1 MPITRTMTGLRRS
14 PRLTSRRKQQ
24 KKKSNTRTRSSK
36 PHGTKN
42 KARKTRR
49 VQRQV
54 SKTRKAR
61 RTSVSK
67 TMYTKDELSK
77 FFKKGEPIKHA
88 TKCIHWKKT
97 GITPGLT
104 LSVRSRCRARSP
116 LYLNNSRSKKCPD
129 KWQYLSRDGKL
140 KRCYKGKGPYV
151 RQRVKSK

>member
-24 KKKSNTRTRSSK
+24 KKKSNTRTKTSK
-36 PHGTKN
+36 TNRTKT

-49 VQRQV
+49 VQRKA

-67 TMYTKDELSK
+67 TMYTKDDLSK
-77 FFKKGEPIKHA
+77 LFERGTPIKHG
-88 TKCIHWKKT
+88 TKCLHWKKT
-97 GITPGLT
+97 GLTPGST

-116 LYLNNSRSKKCPD
+116 LYLNHPRSKKCAD

-140 KRCYKGKGPYV
+140 KECYKGKGPYV
-151 RQRVKSK
+151 RRRAK